1 MIRMPTIQSITYPA
15 SQEPLR
21 GIIPD
26 WILDG
31 TETQIR
37 VPERNAIG

>member
-1 MIRMPTIQSITYPA
+1 MA
-15 SQEPLR
+15 SVQIMSFPSKQDPLR

-26 WILDG
+26 WILDA

>member
-1 MIRMPTIQSITYPA
+1 MPTIQTISY
-15 SQEPLR
+15 QGQNEPLR

-37 VPERNAIG
+37 VPERNAVG

>member
-1 MIRMPTIQSITYPA
+1 MA
-15 SQEPLR
+15 SVQIINFPSKQDPLR

-26 WILDG
+26 WILDA

>member
-1 MIRMPTIQSITYPA
+1 MPTIQLITYPA

-26 WILDG
+26 FILDTTK
-31 TETQIR
+31 TEIR
-37 VPERNAIG
+37 VPERNAVA